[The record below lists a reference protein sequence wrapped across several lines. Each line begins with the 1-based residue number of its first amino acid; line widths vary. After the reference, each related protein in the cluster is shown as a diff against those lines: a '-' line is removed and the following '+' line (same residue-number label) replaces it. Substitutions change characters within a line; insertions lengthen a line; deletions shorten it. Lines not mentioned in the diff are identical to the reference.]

1 MRKLRCESRVYN
13 NLIFVKQIMIFN
25 LPILVWLYESGGKP
39 RKICIILFAQIP
51 WRRNGWAEGSGKRG
65 REEERMQI
73 NKMER
78 LSKLN
83 IF

>member
-25 LPILVWLYESGGKP
+25 LPILVWLYESGEKP

-51 WRRNGWAEGSGKRG
+51 WRRNGWAEGSGKRRG
-65 REEERMQI
+65 EEERM
-73 NKMER
+73 
-78 LSKLN
+78 
-83 IF
+83 